1 MIAQTNTTID
11 FEYWV
16 SNLDVAKTRALASQA
31 GIAGWHSLSVE
42 KLRNKLIGNEA
53 ALAVYV
59 ANFGETN

>member
-1 MIAQTNTTID
+1 MTAQANTVID
-11 FEYWV
+11 FGYWV

-31 GIAGWHSLSVE
+31 GIAGWHNLSLE
-42 KLRNKLIGNEA
+42 RLRNKLIGNEA

>member
-1 MIAQTNTTID
+1 MIVQNNTTID

-31 GIAGWHSLSVE
+31 GVAEWHSLSLD
-42 KLRNKLIGNEA
+42 KLRNRLLGNQNP
-53 ALAVYV
+53 LDIYK